1 MDIFSHQYRGLGVW
15 NSVKFDTANHNMPSY
30 IEAVRNNRVKCK
42 QCGIRCIISCPVDV
56 SVTYNGE
63 IIGII
68 RDNEVIIESPAVPIM
83 VIGESKYLLFED
95 GYSVL
100 LTATDEGE
108 MSYSVEDLTETKAV
122 IFRNISL
129 EKGKNISVEMKD
141 SLDEIKMY
149 VVGNNGK
156 IKKEI
161 AVDGSERN
169 ISSSI
174 PVVIICVICMTAV
187 ITLVYEIRKRK
198 LLK

>member
-1 MDIFSHQYRGLGVW
+1 
-15 NSVKFDTANHNMPSY
+15 
-30 IEAVRNNRVKCK
+30 
-42 QCGIRCIISCPVDV
+42 
-56 SVTYNGE
+56 
-63 IIGII
+63 
-68 RDNEVIIESPAVPIM
+68 
-83 VIGESKYLLFED
+83 
-95 GYSVL
+95 
-100 LTATDEGE
+100 
-108 MSYSVEDLTETKAV
+108 
-122 IFRNISL
+122 
-129 EKGKNISVEMKD
+129 
-141 SLDEIKMY
+141 MY

>member
-1 MDIFSHQYRGLGVW
+1 M
-15 NSVKFDTANHNMPSY
+15 
-30 IEAVRNNRVKCK
+30 
-42 QCGIRCIISCPVDV
+42 
-56 SVTYNGE
+56 
-63 IIGII
+63 
-68 RDNEVIIESPAVPIM
+68 M
-83 VIGESKYLLFED
+83 VIGESKYLLFEETD

-100 LTATDEGE
+100 LTATAEGE
-108 MSYSVEDLTETKAV
+108 MSYSVEDLTETEAV

-169 ISSSI
+169 ISSSV
-174 PVVIICVICMTAV
+174 PVVIIFVICMTAV
-187 ITLVYEIRKRK
+187 ITLKIKVKA
-198 LLK
+198 